1 VGRCVGPTA
10 HPCPS
15 LHHPNTDARTV
26 GPAHGHHIVMTS
38 CVMRLTVSVRAPA
51 EEQVGSTGA
60 TLVKAAFERLGWGVA
75 VNPEHDLGT
84 DLFVMAR
91 DERRFD
97 LGQVVGVQV
106 KAGRRYFRYHSRSG
120 GAVVGWWFR
129 DDDRAHIDAWLSH
142 ALPHLIVLHDP
153 FSEQSYWAHVTQ
165 DAVLSTGKGAKIFIP
180 TENTIDTAH
189 RDALLQVAATAR
201 TGISLEGSL
210 WTGAASLLPKDRL
223 RHALV
228 VPRLIAPHPNTG
240 FDIPVNP
247 VQAVALLT
255 EARLPAFQYFA
266 TKHTDVPALAE
277 AVQSSDWGWRLVGA
291 LGHRLTTGEP
301 DQLQALLD
309 QDTLDGPERAALT
322 VIVAAE
328 LMEAGRVDEAV
339 PLLEDE
345 LGRDEA
351 EPVDYAWL
359 RLQHARA
366 CVEVGR
372 LDNAREDAAFVQ
384 RLRITHPDDITATA
398 IAGVAAMI
406 VFTTTP
412 WAERNVSSV
421 VQGADTAVAW
431 WRTQTIAGALSSFA
445 DRTFE
450 AWSHDATI
458 HLGGGDQ
465 VNDQLLGAA
474 LTANYLGD
482 HGAWRQLYALL
493 GQDRLVR
500 LDRNSDPADA
510 RAGLDRLRMAGDD
523 KAIELAV
530 RQLAV
535 DGPAMAITL
544 AAADVDLNQS
554 THTTGKADL
563 LLMQHGGDLLDPA
576 TAERTVG
583 WLLATLRGP
592 SAFLPRTTPSYL
604 VALQLI
610 DTLAGV
616 VPAAPL
622 EVQEAVIQFLVELP
636 AQSDQAHATSWARV
650 AGALPPDSWGKEAIK
665 RLASRSDDHWPLQM
679 VIYELAARY
688 DPDIRAALLAEA
700 EAGSLDAL
708 GALHKTDGLSEDAI
722 TRLIEQ
728 LSEQVT
734 QQVSEAHAGCY
745 GGGGPDVG
753 RTLVI
758 LNAWHPEQAN
768 WEPIFTLLPDPAV
781 APDHKQGAL
790 QALAAM
796 ASRLSEDV
804 RARVAPIARSL
815 AESSPS
821 AIPALFGSHHSISGV
836 AAHLAVVLGAYDE
849 EGTSEQLL
857 KLLAGTSDERLWV
870 VGIAG
875 RARTPEHIGL
885 LVGLCQAPEPDIRAN
900 AGATLA
906 SIVAGGNGGALALAG
921 LRRSLADPGTR
932 VPQLIA
938 KTLAEAPSLAPAAQ
952 DALAQLRDH
961 PSALVRSTA
970 SRSASGAL

>member
-1 VGRCVGPTA
+1 
-10 HPCPS
+10 
-15 LHHPNTDARTV
+15 
-26 GPAHGHHIVMTS
+26 
-38 CVMRLTVSVRAPA
+38 MRFTFSVRAPTG
-51 EEQVGSTGA
+51 EQVGSTGA

-106 KAGRRYFRYHSRSG
+106 KAGRRYFRYRSRSG

-153 FSEQSYWAHVTQ
+153 ASERSYWAHVTQ
-165 DAVLSTGKGAKIFIP
+165 DAVLSTGKGAKIFVP
-180 TENTIDTAH
+180 KENTIDTAH

-201 TGISLEGSL
+201 AGISLEGSV
-210 WTGAASLLPKDRL
+210 WTGIASLLPKDRL
-223 RHALV
+223 RYALV

-240 FDIPVNP
+240 FDTPVSP

-255 EARLPAFQYFA
+255 EARLPAFRYFA
-266 TKHTDVPALAE
+266 TKHADVPALAE

-291 LGHRLTTGEP
+291 LGHRLTTGER

-309 QDTLDGPERAALT
+309 GTLDAPERATLT

-372 LDNAREDAAFVQ
+372 LDDAREDAAFVQ

-406 VFTTTP
+406 VFSTTP
-412 WAERNVSSV
+412 WTERNVGSV

-450 AWSHDATI
+450 AWSHDTAV

-465 VNDQLLGAA
+465 VNDQLLAAA

-523 KAIELAV
+523 KAIKLAV
-530 RQLAV
+530 RQLTV
-535 DGPAMAITL
+535 DGPATAITL
-544 AAADVDLNQS
+544 AATDVDLNQS
-554 THTTGKADL
+554 THTTSKTDL

-576 TAERTVG
+576 TAERAVG

-592 SAFLPRTTPSYL
+592 SAFLSRTTPSHL
-604 VALQLI
+604 VALQLV

-622 EVQEAVIQFLVELP
+622 EVQEAVIQYLVELP
-636 AQSDQAHATSWARV
+636 AQSDQARATSWARV
-650 AGALPPDSWGKEAIK
+650 ADALPPDSWGKEAIQ
-665 RLASRSDDHWPLQM
+665 RLASRSDDHWSLQR
-679 VIYELAARY
+679 VIQELAARY
-688 DPDIRAALLAEA
+688 DPDVRATLLAEA

-728 LSEQVT
+728 LSDQVT
-734 QQVSEAHAGCY
+734 QQVSEAHAGHY
-745 GGGGPDVG
+745 GLGGPDAG

-781 APDHKQGAL
+781 APDHKHGAL

-821 AIPALFGSHHSISGV
+821 AIPALFGPHHSISGV
-836 AAHLAVVLGAYDE
+836 AAHLAVALGAYDE
-849 EGTSEQLL
+849 ERTSEQLL
-857 KLLAGTSDERLWV
+857 KLLAGTSDERPWV

-885 LVGLCQAPEPDIRAN
+885 LVGLCQAPGPDLRAN
-900 AGATLA
+900 AGAALA
-906 SIVAGGNGGALALAG
+906 SIVAGGNGDALAVAG
-921 LRRSLADPGTR
+921 LRRCLADPGTR

-938 KTLAEAPSLAPAAQ
+938 KTLVEAPSLAPAAQ
-952 DALAQLRDH
+952 DALAQLHDH
-961 PSALVRSTA
+961 PSALVRRTA
-970 SRSASGAL
+970 FRSAAGAL

>member
-1 VGRCVGPTA
+1 
-10 HPCPS
+10 
-15 LHHPNTDARTV
+15 
-26 GPAHGHHIVMTS
+26 M
-38 CVMRLTVSVRAPA
+38 
-51 EEQVGSTGA
+51 
-60 TLVKAAFERLGWGVA
+60 A

-106 KAGRRYFRYHSRSG
+106 KSGRRYFRHSSRSR

-153 FSEQSYWAHVTQ
+153 LSEQSYWAHVTQ
-165 DAVLSTGKGAKIFIP
+165 DAVRSTGKGAKIFVP
-180 TENTIDTAH
+180 QDNTIDTAH

-201 TGISLEGSL
+201 TGISLEGSV

-240 FDIPVNP
+240 FDAPVIP

-255 EARLPAFQYFA
+255 EARLPAFQHFA
-266 TKHTDVPALAE
+266 TKHADVPALAE
-277 AVQSSDWGWRLVGA
+277 AAQSPDWGWRLVGA
-291 LGHRLTTGEP
+291 LGHRLTTGRY
-301 DQLQALLD
+301 DQLQAFLD
-309 QDTLDGPERAALT
+309 EGAPGAPERSALT

-339 PLLEDE
+339 LLLEDE

-366 CVEVGR
+366 CAEIGR
-372 LDNAREDAAFVQ
+372 LGDAREDAAFVQ

-412 WAERNVSSV
+412 WAERDVGSV
-421 VQGADTAVAW
+421 VQETDTAVAW
-431 WRTQTIAGALSSFA
+431 WRTQTMAGALSSFA

-450 AWSHDATI
+450 TWSHDAAI

-465 VNDQLLGAA
+465 VNDELLAAA

-482 HGAWRQLYALL
+482 HGAWCQLYALL

-510 RAGLDRLRMAGDD
+510 CAALDRLRRAGDD
-523 KAIELAV
+523 KAIKLAA
-530 RQLAV
+530 RQLAA
-535 DGPAMAITL
+535 DGPATAITL
-544 AAADVDLNQS
+544 AAADIDLNQS
-554 THTTGKADL
+554 THTTGRADL

-592 SAFLPRTTPSYL
+592 SAFLSRTTPSYL

-616 VPAAPL
+616 VPAASPAT
-622 EVQEAVIQFLVELP
+622 QEAVIHYMVGLP
-636 AQSDQAHATSWARV
+636 AQSDQALATSWARV
-650 AGALPPDSWGKEAIK
+650 ADALPPDSWGTETIQQ
-665 RLASRSDDHWPLQM
+665 LASRSGDHWPLQR
-679 VIYELAARY
+679 VIQELAARY

-700 EAGSLDAL
+700 ETGSLDAL
-708 GALHKTDGLSEDAI
+708 GALHTTDGLSEDAI

-728 LSEQVT
+728 LAEQVT
-734 QQVSEAHAGCY
+734 QQVSEAHTGRY
-745 GGGGPDVG
+745 GLGGPDSG

-758 LNAWHPEQAN
+758 LNAWHPGQAN

-790 QALAAM
+790 QALANL
-796 ASRLSEDV
+796 ASRLPEDV
-804 RARVAPIARSL
+804 QARVGPIARSL
-815 AESSPS
+815 AASSPS
-821 AIPALFGSHHSISGV
+821 AVPALFGSHHSINGV
-836 AAHLAVVLGAYDE
+836 AAYLAATVGAYDE
-849 EGTSEQLL
+849 ERTAEQLL

-875 RARTPEHIGL
+875 RARTPEHTGL
-885 LVGLCQAPEPDIRAN
+885 LAGLCQAAEPDIRAN
-900 AGATLA
+900 AGAALA
-906 SIVAGGNGGALALAG
+906 SVVAGGNGGTLALAG
-921 LRRSLADPGTR
+921 LGRCLADPGTR

-952 DALAQLRDH
+952 AALAQLRDH
-961 PSALVRSTA
+961 PSALVRRTA
-970 SRSASGAL
+970 SRSALGAL

>member
-1 VGRCVGPTA
+1 
-10 HPCPS
+10 
-15 LHHPNTDARTV
+15 
-26 GPAHGHHIVMTS
+26 
-38 CVMRLTVSVRAPA
+38 LTGSV
-51 EEQVGSTGA
+51 
-60 TLVKAAFERLGWGVA
+60 AA
-75 VNPEHDLGT
+75 NPEHDLGT

-97 LGQVVGVQV
+97 LGQVAGVQV
-106 KAGRRYFRYHSRSG
+106 KSGRKYFRHPSRSR

-153 FSEQSYWAHVTQ
+153 DSEQSYWAHVTQ
-165 DAVLSTGKGAKIFIP
+165 DAVLPTGKGAKILVP
-180 TENTIDTAH
+180 KDNTIDTAH
-189 RDALLQVAATAR
+189 SGALLQVAATAR
-201 TGISLEGSL
+201 TGISLEGSV

-240 FDIPVNP
+240 FDTPVSP

-255 EARLPAFQYFA
+255 EARLPAFQHFA
-266 TKHTDVPALAE
+266 TKHADVPALAE
-277 AVQSSDWGWRLVGA
+277 AGQSPDWGWRLVSA
-291 LGHRLTTGEP
+291 LGHRLTTGEF

-309 QDTLDGPERAALT
+309 QDTPDRPERAALT
-322 VIVAAE
+322 IIVAAE
-328 LMEAGRVDEAV
+328 LMEAGRVDEAA

-351 EPVDYAWL
+351 EPVDHAWL

-366 CVEVGR
+366 CTEIGR
-372 LDNAREDAAFVQ
+372 LDDARTDAAFVQ

-412 WAERNVSSV
+412 WAERDVGSV

-431 WRTQTIAGALSSFA
+431 WRTQTMAGALSSFA

-450 AWSHDATI
+450 AWSHDTAV

-465 VNDQLLGAA
+465 VNDELLAAA

-493 GQDRLVR
+493 GQDKLVR

-510 RAGLDRLRMAGDD
+510 RAGLDLLRKAGDD
-523 KAIELAV
+523 KAIKLAV
-530 RQLAV
+530 LQLAA
-535 DGPAMAITL
+535 DGPALAITL

-554 THTTGKADL
+554 THTTGKTDL

-576 TAERTVG
+576 TAERTVR

-592 SAFLPRTTPSYL
+592 STFPSRTTPSYL

-616 VPAAPL
+616 VPAAPP
-622 EVQEAVIQFLVELP
+622 EVQKAVIRYLTELP
-636 AQSDQAHATSWARV
+636 AQSDQAYATSWARV
-650 AGALPPDSWGKEAIK
+650 AYALPADSWGKEAIQQ
-665 RLASRSDDHWPLQM
+665 LAARSDDHWSLRL
-679 VIYELAARY
+679 VIQELAARY
-688 DPDIRAALLAEA
+688 DPDVRAALLAEA
-700 EAGSLDAL
+700 ETGSLDAL
-708 GALHKTDGLSEDAI
+708 GALHTTDGLSEDAI
-722 TRLIEQ
+722 ARLIEQ
-728 LSEQVT
+728 LAEQVT
-734 QQVSEAHAGCY
+734 QQVSEAHGGQY
-745 GGGGPDVG
+745 GGGGTDVG
-753 RTLVI
+753 RNLVI

-768 WEPIFTLLPDPAV
+768 WEPIFALLPDPAV

-790 QALAAM
+790 QALANL

-804 RARVAPIARSL
+804 RARFAPIARSL

-821 AIPALFGSHHSISGV
+821 AFPALLGSHHGIGGV
-836 AAHLAVVLGAYDE
+836 AAHLAVTLGAYDD

-875 RARTPEHIGL
+875 RARTLEQIGL

-906 SIVAGGNGGALALAG
+906 SAVAAGNGGTLALAG
-921 LRRSLADPGTR
+921 LRRCLADPGTR
-932 VPQLIA
+932 TPQLIA
-938 KTLAEAPSLAPAAQ
+938 KTLAQAPSLAPAAQ
-952 DALAQLRDH
+952 AALAQLHDH
-961 PSALVRSTA
+961 PSALVRRTA
-970 SRSASGAL
+970 SRSAPGPL

>member
-1 VGRCVGPTA
+1 MRFTA
-10 HPCPS
+10 
-15 LHHPNTDARTV
+15 
-26 GPAHGHHIVMTS
+26 
-38 CVMRLTVSVRAPA
+38 SVRAPA
-51 EEQVGSTGA
+51 GEQVGSTGA

-106 KAGRRYFRYHSRSG
+106 KAGRRYFRYGSRSG
-120 GAVVGWWFR
+120 GAVIGWWFR

-153 FSEQSYWAHVTQ
+153 VSETSYWAHVTQ
-165 DAVLSTGKGAKIFIP
+165 DAVLSTGKGAKTFVP
-180 TENTIDTAH
+180 KENTIDTAH
-189 RDALLQVAATAR
+189 REALLQVAATAR
-201 TGISLEGSL
+201 AGISLEGSV

-240 FDIPVNP
+240 FDAPVSP

-255 EARLPAFQYFA
+255 EARLAAFRYFA
-266 TKHTDVPALAE
+266 TKHADVPALAD
-277 AVQSSDWGWRLVGA
+277 AVQSPDWCWRLVGA
-291 LGHRLTTGEP
+291 LGHRLTTGER

-309 QDTLDGPERAALT
+309 EGTPDGPERAALT

-345 LGRDEA
+345 LSRDEA

-366 CVEVGR
+366 CADIGR
-372 LDNAREDAAFVQ
+372 LDDAREDAAFVQ

-406 VFTTTP
+406 IFTTTP
-412 WAERNVSSV
+412 WAERNVGSV

-450 AWSHDATI
+450 TWSHDTTI
-458 HLGGGDQ
+458 HHGIGDQ
-465 VNDQLLGAA
+465 VNDQLLAAA

-493 GQDRLVR
+493 GQDKLVR
-500 LDRNSDPADA
+500 LHRNSDPADA

-530 RQLAV
+530 RQLAA
-535 DGPAMAITL
+535 DGPATAITL

-563 LLMQHGGDLLDPA
+563 LLMQYGGDLLDPA
-576 TAERTVG
+576 TAERTAG
-583 WLLATLRGP
+583 WLLATLREP

-610 DTLAGV
+610 GTLAGV

-622 EVQEAVIQFLVELP
+622 KTQEAVIQHLIELP

-650 AGALPPDSWGKEAIK
+650 ADALPPESWGKEAIQ
-665 RLASRSDDHWPLQM
+665 RLASRGDDHWPLQR
-679 VIYELAARY
+679 VIQELAARY
-688 DPDIRAALLAEA
+688 DPDVQAALLAEA

-708 GALHKTDGLSEDAI
+708 GALHKTDGLSENAI

-728 LSEQVT
+728 LSDQVT
-734 QQVSEAHAGCY
+734 QQVSQAHAGLY
-745 GGGGPDVG
+745 ADDGPDAG
-753 RTLVI
+753 RNLVI

-768 WEPIFTLLPDPAV
+768 WEPILTLLPDPAV
-781 APDHKQGAL
+781 APDHKHGAL
-790 QALAAM
+790 QAFAAV

-804 RARVAPIARSL
+804 RAQVAPIARSL
-815 AESSPS
+815 AESPPS
-821 AIPALFGSHHSISGV
+821 AIPAMFGPHHSTSGV
-836 AAHLAVVLGAYDE
+836 AAHLAVTIGAYDE
-849 EGTSEQLL
+849 ERTSEQLL
-857 KLLAGTSDERLWV
+857 KLLAGTSDERLWAA
-870 VGIAG
+870 GIAG

-885 LVGLCQAPEPDIRAN
+885 LVGLCQAPEPDLRAN
-900 AGATLA
+900 AGAALA
-906 SIVAGGNGGALALAG
+906 SIVAGGNSGTLALAG
-921 LRRSLADPGTR
+921 LRRCLADPGTR
-932 VPQLIA
+932 VPQLMA

-952 DALAQLRDH
+952 AALTQLRDH
-961 PSALVRSTA
+961 PSALVRRTA
-970 SRSASGAL
+970 FRSAPGAL

>member
-1 VGRCVGPTA
+1 MRF
-10 HPCPS
+10 
-15 LHHPNTDARTV
+15 TV
-26 GPAHGHHIVMTS
+26 
-38 CVMRLTVSVRAPA
+38 RVRAPA
-51 EEQVGSTGA
+51 QEQVGSTGA

-106 KAGRRYFRYHSRSG
+106 KAGRRYFKHRSRSG

-153 FSEQSYWAHVTQ
+153 VSEQSYWAHVTH
-165 DAVLSTGKGAKIFIP
+165 DAVLSTGKGAKIFVP
-180 TENTIDTAH
+180 KENTIDTAH

-201 TGISLEGSL
+201 AGISLEGSV
-210 WTGAASLLPKDRL
+210 WTGVASLLPKDRL

-240 FDIPVNP
+240 FGPPLSP

-255 EARLPAFQYFA
+255 EARLPAFEHFA
-266 TKHTDVPALAE
+266 TDHTDVPALAD
-277 AVQSSDWGWRLVGA
+277 AFHSPDWGWRLVGA
-291 LGHRLTTGEP
+291 LGHRLTTGER

-309 QDTLDGPERAALT
+309 EDTPNAPERTALT

-328 LMEAGRVDEAV
+328 LMEEGRVDEAV

-406 VFTTTP
+406 VFSTTP
-412 WAERNVSSV
+412 WTERNVGSV

-450 AWSHDATI
+450 TWSHDATV
-458 HLGGGDQ
+458 HFGGGDQ
-465 VNDQLLGAA
+465 VNDELLAAA

-482 HGAWRQLYALL
+482 HGVWRQLYALL

-523 KAIELAV
+523 KGIKLAV

-535 DGPAMAITL
+535 DGPATAVTL

-554 THTTGKADL
+554 THTTGKTDL
-563 LLMQHGGDLLDPA
+563 LLMQDGGDLLDPA
-576 TAERTVG
+576 TAERTVR

-592 SAFLPRTTPSYL
+592 SSFLSRTTPSYL
-604 VALQLI
+604 VPLQLV

-622 EVQEAVIQFLVELP
+622 EVQEAVVRYLVELP
-636 AQSDQAHATSWARV
+636 DQSDQALATSWARV
-650 AGALPPDSWGKEAIK
+650 AGALPPDSWGEESIQ
-665 RLASRSDDHWPLQM
+665 RLASRSGDHWSLQL
-679 VIYELAARY
+679 VIQELAARY
-688 DPDIRAALLAEA
+688 DPDVRATLLAEA

-708 GALHKTDGLSEDAI
+708 DALHKTDGLSETAI

-728 LSEQVT
+728 LSDQVT
-734 QQVSEAHAGCY
+734 QQVSEAHAGRYGY
-745 GGGGPDVG
+745 GGRDVG

-758 LNAWHPEQAN
+758 LNAWHPQRAN
-768 WEPIFTLLPDPAV
+768 WEPIFTLLPDPVV
-781 APDHKQGAL
+781 APDHKHGAL
-790 QALAAM
+790 QVLAAL
-796 ASRLSEDV
+796 ASRLPEDV
-804 RARVAPIARSL
+804 RSQAAPIARSL

-821 AIPALFGSHHSISGV
+821 AIPAMFGPPSIGGV
-836 AAHLAVVLGAYDE
+836 AAHLAVTLGAYDE
-849 EGTSEQLL
+849 EGTSDQLL
-857 KLLAGTSDERLWV
+857 RLLAGTSDERLWV

-900 AGATLA
+900 AGAALA

-921 LRRSLADPGTR
+921 LRRCLADPGTR

-938 KTLAEAPSLAPAAQ
+938 KTLAEAPSLVPAAQ
-952 DALAQLRDH
+952 AALAQLRDH
-961 PSALVRSTA
+961 PSALVRRTA
-970 SRSASGAL
+970 FRSAPGAL

>member
-1 VGRCVGPTA
+1 MGRCVGPTA
-10 HPCPS
+10 DPRPS
-15 LHHPNTDARTV
+15 LHHANTDAQTM
-26 GPAHGHHIVMTS
+26 GPAQINGHHIAMTG
-38 CVMRLTVSVRAPA
+38 CVIRFTASVRAPA

-106 KAGRRYFRYHSRSG
+106 KAGRRYFKHRSRSG

-142 ALPHLIVLHDP
+142 ALPHLVVLHDP
-153 FSEQSYWAHVTQ
+153 VSEQSYWAHVTE
-165 DAVLSTGKGAKIFIP
+165 DAVLSTGKGAKIFVP
-180 TENTIDTAH
+180 KENTIDTAH
-189 RDALLQVAATAR
+189 RDALLQVAAAAR
-201 TGISLEGSL
+201 AGISLEGSV
-210 WTGAASLLPKDRL
+210 WTGVASLLPKDRL

-240 FDIPVNP
+240 FDTPVSP

-255 EARLPAFQYFA
+255 EARLPAFQHFA
-266 TKHTDVPALAE
+266 MKHTEVPALAD
-277 AVQSSDWGWRLVGA
+277 AVQSPDWGWRLVGA
-291 LGHRLTTGEP
+291 LGHRLTTGECG
-301 DQLQALLD
+301 QLQALLD
-309 QDTLDGPERAALT
+309 EGTLDAPERAALT

-345 LGRDEA
+345 LDRDEA

-372 LDNAREDAAFVQ
+372 LDNALEDAAFVQ

-406 VFTTTP
+406 VFSTTP
-412 WAERNVSSV
+412 WTERNVGSV

-431 WRTQTIAGALSSFA
+431 WRTQTIAEALSSFA

-450 AWSHDATI
+450 TWSHDATV

-465 VNDQLLGAA
+465 VNDQLLAAA

-500 LDRNSDPADA
+500 QDRNSDPAYA

-523 KAIELAV
+523 KAIKLAV

-535 DGPAMAITL
+535 DGPAAAITL

-554 THTTGKADL
+554 THTTGQTDL

-576 TAERTVG
+576 TVERTVG

-592 SAFLPRTTPSYL
+592 SAFLSRTTPSYL

-622 EVQEAVIQFLVELP
+622 EVQKAVIQYLVELP
-636 AQSDQAHATSWARV
+636 AQSDQAYATSWARV
-650 AGALPPDSWGKEAIK
+650 ADALSPNSWGKEAIQ
-665 RLASRSDDHWPLQM
+665 RLASRSDDHWSLQRM
-679 VIYELAARY
+679 IHELAARY
-688 DPDIRAALLAEA
+688 DPDVQATLLAEA

-708 GALHKTDGLSEDAI
+708 GALHTTDGLSEDAI

-728 LSEQVT
+728 LSDQVS
-734 QQVSEAHAGCY
+734 QQVREAHAGSY
-745 GGGGPDVG
+745 GLGGPDVG

-758 LNAWHPEQAN
+758 LNVWHPEQAN
-768 WEPIFTLLPDPAV
+768 WAPVFTLLPDPAV
-781 APDHKQGAL
+781 APDHKHGAL
-790 QALAAM
+790 QVLAAM
-796 ASRLSEDV
+796 ASPE
-804 RARVAPIARSL
+804 
-815 AESSPS
+815 
-821 AIPALFGSHHSISGV
+821 
-836 AAHLAVVLGAYDE
+836 
-849 EGTSEQLL
+849 LL
-857 KLLAGTSDERLWV
+857 
-870 VGIAG
+870 
-875 RARTPEHIGL
+875 
-885 LVGLCQAPEPDIRAN
+885 
-900 AGATLA
+900 
-906 SIVAGGNGGALALAG
+906 
-921 LRRSLADPGTR
+921 
-932 VPQLIA
+932 
-938 KTLAEAPSLAPAAQ
+938 
-952 DALAQLRDH
+952 
-961 PSALVRSTA
+961 
-970 SRSASGAL
+970 

>member
-1 VGRCVGPTA
+1 MRFTA
-10 HPCPS
+10 
-15 LHHPNTDARTV
+15 
-26 GPAHGHHIVMTS
+26 
-38 CVMRLTVSVRAPA
+38 SVRAPI

-106 KAGRRYFRYHSRSG
+106 KAGRRRYFRYPSRSG

-129 DDDRAHIDAWLSH
+129 DDDRVHIDAWLSH

-153 FSEQSYWAHVTQ
+153 VSEESYWAHVTQ
-165 DAVLSTGKGAKIFIP
+165 DAVLSTGKGAKIFVP
-180 TENTIDTAH
+180 KENTIDLAH
-189 RDALLQVAATAR
+189 REALLQVAATAR
-201 TGISLEGSL
+201 AGMSLEGSV
-210 WTGAASLLPKDRL
+210 WTGATSLLPKDRL

-240 FDIPVNP
+240 FETPVSP

-255 EARLPAFQYFA
+255 DARLPAFQHFA
-266 TKHTDVPALAE
+266 TKHADVPALAD

-301 DQLQALLD
+301 DQLQAFLD
-309 QDTLDGPERAALT
+309 QGTPDGPERAALT
-322 VIVAAE
+322 VMVAAE

-372 LDNAREDAAFVQ
+372 LADAREDAAFVQ
-384 RLRITHPDDITATA
+384 RLRITHPGDITATA

-412 WAERNVSSV
+412 WSGRDVGSV

-431 WRTQTIAGALSSFA
+431 WRTQTIAGALSAFA

-450 AWSHDATI
+450 AWSHDTSI
-458 HLGGGDQ
+458 RLGGSDQ
-465 VNDQLLGAA
+465 VNDHLLSAA

-523 KAIELAV
+523 KAIKLAV
-530 RQLAV
+530 RQLAA
-535 DGPAMAITL
+535 DGPAAAVTL
-544 AAADVDLNQS
+544 AAADVDLSQS

-576 TAERTVG
+576 TAERTVR

-592 SAFLPRTTPSYL
+592 SAFPSRTTPSYL
-604 VALQLI
+604 IALQLI

-616 VPAAPL
+616 VPAAPA
-622 EVQEAVIQFLVELP
+622 EVQEAVIQCLVDLP

-650 AGALPPDSWGKEAIK
+650 ADALPPDSWGKDAIQ
-665 RLASRSDDHWPLQM
+665 RLASRSDDHWSLQL
-679 VIYELAARY
+679 VIQELAARH
-688 DPDIRAALLAEA
+688 DPDVRATLLAEA

-708 GALHKTDGLSEDAI
+708 DALHSTDGMSEEAI

-734 QQVSEAHAGCY
+734 QQVNEAHAGQY
-745 GGGGPDVG
+745 GGGGRDAG

-768 WEPIFTLLPDPAV
+768 WEPVFTLLPDPAV
-781 APDHKQGAL
+781 APDHKHGAL
-790 QALAAM
+790 QALANL
-796 ASRLSEDV
+796 ASRLPEDA
-804 RARVAPIARSL
+804 RARAAPIARSL
-815 AESSPS
+815 SESSPS
-821 AIPALFGSHHSISGV
+821 AVPALFGPRHSIGGV
-836 AAHLAVVLGAYDE
+836 AAHLAVTLGAYDE

-857 KLLAGTSDERLWV
+857 KMLAGTSDERLWV

-875 RARTPEHIGL
+875 RARTPEHVGL

-900 AGATLA
+900 AGAALA
-906 SIVAGGNGGALALAG
+906 SLVAGGNGGTLALAG
-921 LRRSLADPGTR
+921 LRRCLADPGTR

-952 DALAQLRDH
+952 AALAQLHDH
-961 PSALVRSTA
+961 SSALVRSTA
-970 SRSASGAL
+970 IRSTPGVP